1 MRGWLTR
8 FLWACWAVIV
18 LLVLAMH
25 FFGQRWW
32 VVAGLVYVPPMTW
45 IWFLTIVAITAW
57 WLARRLCWICLAT
70 MAFLAGPLWEWRT
83 HRPAFPSSV
92 WQSPQTLR
100 VLTANRG
107 DHHGHS
113 MADFVIKQKP
123 DVIAIQDSIYRQAYV
138 PGSPEYAGLIN
149 QSRVGEFL
157 LLSRYPITKTQLLLT
172 ELPPSPERPRNLQ
185 FKAARFEID
194 WHGQPV
200 AIYSAH
206 LPSPRQYMRNAAR
219 QPSREHLAR
228 LKQHW
233 TEHQALIVDLTER
246 IETDN
251 LPVIVLGDW
260 NQPAIGPNYRQ
271 LTRKLQDSH
280 TQAGL
285 GYGASFPGDWWN
297 PFTMGRVWM
306 RLDLILCS
314 REWRVLRNEVEP
326 ESETQHCAVS
336 AVLHLR

>member
-1 MRGWLTR
+1 MRIWLTR
-8 FLWACWAVIV
+8 FLWASWAVIV

-25 FFGQRWW
+25 LFGQRWW
-32 VVAGLVYVPPMTW
+32 VVGGLVYVPPMMW
-45 IWFLTIVAITAW
+45 IWCLALVACPAW
-57 WLARRLCWICLAT
+57 WMERRLAWTCLAT
-70 MAFLAGPLWEWRT
+70 IAVFTGPLWEWRT
-83 HRPAFPSSV
+83 HRPSFSPSV
-92 WQSPQTLR
+92 WQSQRTLR

-138 PGSPEYAGLIN
+138 PGSPEYAELIN

-172 ELPPSPERPRNLQ
+172 TLPPTPQRPRNLQ

-194 WHGQPV
+194 WNGQTV
-200 AIYSAH
+200 VVYSAH
-206 LPSPRQYMRNAAR
+206 LPSPRQYMRNFAR
-219 QPSREHLAR
+219 HPSREHLAR
-228 LKQHW
+228 LRQHW
-233 TEHQALIVDLTER
+233 AEHQVLIDDLISRAES
-246 IETDN
+246 EQ
-251 LPVIVLGDW
+251 LPTIVLGDW

-271 LTRKLQDSH
+271 LTRKLQDSQ
-280 TQAGL
+280 TRAGL
-285 GYGASFPGDWWN
+285 GYGASFPCDWWN
-297 PFTMGRVWM
+297 PFTLGRVWM

-314 REWRVLRNEVEP
+314 RDWRVLRNEVEP

-336 AVLHLR
+336 AVLQLR